1 MFNTTNSSFLP
12 PPFSPCHRLRPQLK
26 STLRGDLQAFSEAL
40 DTEATKMHV
49 TDLGFVHEQI
59 KLVVKELLDSISEDT
74 LSTFLFRNVSETLGK
89 LMSVSV
95 CVCACVRVCVCA
107 CVRVCV
113 CACACVE
120 VNELMALHPTSPAG
134 CVPQDCCSHPSM
146 RGKSNSVKV
155 SSATAPTTPT
165 TAVSFQSPLPTT
177 ATFDMLS
184 ILELCVAPLSAF
196 PPSSFPNVPA
206 QLTGRKR
213 ARSERGAWRLRVPHA
228 KRTVTPC
235 WSGRLIRTTHPQSQR
250 RRKTNGSWL
259 LWRPWGIHLLENA
272 SKNLTDTDKCGQVHT
287 DTHRHTHA
295 RKCCTCG

>member
-113 CACACVE
+113 CACACVR
-120 VNELMALHPTSPAG
+120 VCVMLLQPRDVSYVYPVLPAKDFGTDFYRVYHNTELVPSAPVLG
-134 CVPQDCCSHPSM
+134 CEPLQNDFVIKGHVAFVQRGLVFCFVCFACFGFPSLLLLW
-146 RGKSNSVKV
+146 
-155 SSATAPTTPT
+155 SS
-165 TAVSFQSPLPTT
+165 
-177 ATFDMLS
+177 
-184 ILELCVAPLSAF
+184 
-196 PPSSFPNVPA
+196 
-206 QLTGRKR
+206 
-213 ARSERGAWRLRVPHA
+213 
-228 KRTVTPC
+228 
-235 WSGRLIRTTHPQSQR
+235 
-250 RRKTNGSWL
+250 SWL
-259 LWRPWGIHLLENA
+259 EVVKRVVLLTSWLFLLWG
-272 SKNLTDTDKCGQVHT
+272 
-287 DTHRHTHA
+287 
-295 RKCCTCG
+295 